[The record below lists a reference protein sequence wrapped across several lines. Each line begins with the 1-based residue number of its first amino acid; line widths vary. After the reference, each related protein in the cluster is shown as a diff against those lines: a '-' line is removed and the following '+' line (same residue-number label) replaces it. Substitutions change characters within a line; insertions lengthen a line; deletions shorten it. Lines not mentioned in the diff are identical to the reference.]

1 MSTTKQLQIRNG
13 THQNVSIRANRRARP
28 FVAAVRASVQR
39 SHQHQEPSRQEPT
52 RRDALLSLLS
62 FPLAASQL
70 GSGASPALAFTAPPP
85 GYRLLVDKL
94 DGYSFICPENWIVVT
109 SSGNDVF
116 LRNPK
121 SVEENLFVDITSPSS
136 SRFKSVSDLGSPDDA
151 AKRLLDQYLTKEF
164 MSTRLGIARYGEI
177 VSASSRVAD
186 DGQTYYD
193 IAIRMTSY
201 GSRNAYA
208 ATRAEVLR
216 DYSLEWDRTLSTVLG
231 VANNRL
237 YTLRLQTPSPEYERD
252 GATLAAIMQSFR
264 CKEVDV

>member
-1 MSTTKQLQIRNG
+1 MQQLQAHKCSQKQGLARSG
-13 THQNVSIRANRRARP
+13 RRARP
-28 FVAAVRASVQR
+28 FCAVVRASASEQ
-39 SHQHQEPSRQEPT
+39 
-52 RRDALLSLLS
+52 RRDAPQQLDSSRREALLSLLS
-62 FPLAASQL
+62 VPLAAAHL
-70 GSGASPALAFTAPPP
+70 ASGVAPARAFTAPPP
-85 GYRLLVDKL
+85 GYRRILDKL
-94 DGYSFICPENWIVVT
+94 DGYSFVCPENWIAVT
-109 SSGNDVF
+109 SSGNDIF
-116 LRNPK
+116 LRNPR

-136 SRFKSVSDLGSPDDA
+136 SRFKTVTDLGSPRDA
-151 AKRLLDQYLTKEF
+151 ANRLLDQYLTKEF

-208 ATRAEVLR
+208 ATREEVLR

-237 YTLRLQTPSPEYERD
+237 YTLRLQAATPAFE
-252 GATLAAIMQSFR
+252 ATKPTLKAIMESFR
-264 CKEVDV
+264 CREVDL